1 MNNSAANKR
10 YLIISAVFPPEPI
23 VSANLS
29 KDLANYL
36 IKGNQVTVL
45 RPLPSRPFGF
55 NFDIHIDQEF
65 TYSHITLNSFIFPR
79 SALWGRARESFSFG
93 KQTAKYIA
101 NHHRDIAVVYANTW
115 PLLAQYLTV
124 RAAKKYNL
132 PIVLHVQDIYPES
145 LVSKLGF
152 AGHWVSFIL
161 RPLDSWILKNS
172 SMVIAISKKM
182 KDYLVKTRKINPLS
196 IEVVKNW
203 QDENPFIN
211 LQVENISVDEN
222 KQFTLM
228 YLGNIGPVAGCDL
241 LIEAFAALDQ
251 KKYKL
256 IIAGSGSMK
265 SSLMQKVKNQQ
276 IRNVEFISVPDGAV
290 PETQALAD
298 VLLLPIK
305 KGAAS
310 SSIPS
315 KLPAYMFSAKPI
327 IASVDN
333 NSDTANAIRE
343 SGCGWVV
350 EPEKPIALIEL
361 LKKVQNLPKTELI
374 SMGNKGREYAL
385 KHYSKTNNLTRLVN
399 IIEELIKK

>member
-1 MNNSAANKR
+1 MAVK
-10 YLIISAVFPPEPI
+10 LIVSAVFPPEPV
-23 VSANLS
+23 VSASLS
-29 KDLANYL
+29 KDLAENL
-36 IKGNQVTVL
+36 SLLGNVVVL
-45 RPLPSRPFGF
+45 SPKPSRPYGF
-55 NFDIHIDQEF
+55 QFSELRDSEP
-65 TYSHITLNSFIFPR
+65 IFYHAIVTSYIYP
-79 SALWGRARESFSFG
+79 SSDLWGRLRESFSFG

-124 RAAKKYNL
+124 KAAKKYNL

-145 LVSKLGF
+145 LVTKLGF
-152 AGHWVSFIL
+152 AGLWISFFI
-161 RPLDSWILKNS
+161 RPLDRWILKNS
-172 SMVIAISKKM
+172 SKVIAISNKM
-182 KDYLVKTRKINPLS
+182 KDYLVTTRNINPSS
-196 IEVVKNW
+196 IEVVINW
-203 QDENPFIN
+203 QDENPYIK
-211 LQVENISVDEN
+211 LQYENSSVDEK
-222 KQFTLM
+222 KQFTFM

-241 LIEAFAALDQ
+241 LIETFAALDQ
-251 KKYKL
+251 IKYKL

-265 SSLMQKVKNQQ
+265 SSLQEKVKNQQ
-276 IRNVEFISVPDGAV
+276 ISNVEFISVPNGAV

-298 VLLLPIK
+298 VLLLPII

-333 NSDTANAIRE
+333 DSDTANAIRE

-361 LKKVQNLPKTELI
+361 LQKVQNLPKTELI

-385 KHYSKTNNLTRLVN
+385 KHYSKTNNLSRLVN